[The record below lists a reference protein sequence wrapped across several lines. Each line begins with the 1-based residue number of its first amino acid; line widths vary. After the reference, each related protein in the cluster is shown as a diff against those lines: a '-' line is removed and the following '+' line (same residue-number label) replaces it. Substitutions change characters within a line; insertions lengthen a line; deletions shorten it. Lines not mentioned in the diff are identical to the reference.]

1 MARVC
6 MLLHNPLISD
16 ARVEREAR
24 ALARAGHQVT
34 IVATWEPGLTAR
46 EERRDGV
53 TIRRVS
59 RRPLGVD
66 LITRLFALLL
76 HQDDR
81 SADAPAP
88 DPPQGPTVRGV
99 LRMPVVATRRV
110 LRRLPTKRFAIEWR
124 MALAAMRTR
133 PDVVHAHDLNTLA
146 AGVRAARWSRARLVY
161 DSHEISAGLPSVKHP
176 EHVIAHERGLI
187 GRADA
192 VIHTTPMRAAWAAET
207 YGIPTPTLV
216 RNVPEG
222 ARDVRPLDLAEAG
235 GFAPGTRVIL
245 HQGNMSPDRGL
256 EALVDAMGSLD
267 GFGLLLLGGGALRG
281 ELERRVGRAGLGDR
295 VRFRSSVPHEELLGW
310 TAGAWCGA
318 SLLVDT
324 CLNHRYSLPNKL
336 FEYLAV
342 GVPLIASN
350 NPEIARFV
358 TEHGCGELC
367 DPADPASIA
376 AAVKRLADRYESARR
391 ATRSAGEGFRW
402 ENEERTLLGVY
413 DRLLGPKLLT
423 SSGAAGAPRAGS

>member
-1 MARVC
+1 
-6 MLLHNPLISD
+6 MLLHNPLIGD
-16 ARVEREAR
+16 ARVEREAG
-24 ALARAGHQVT
+24 ALSRAGHEVT
-34 IVATWEPGLTAR
+34 IVATWEPGRTPRR
-46 EERRDGV
+46 EVRNGV

-66 LITRLFALLL
+66 LVTRLFGRLLRHEEREGL
-76 HQDDR
+76 QSPHATSDAQR
-81 SADAPAP
+81 SGA
-88 DPPQGPTVRGV
+88 GV
-99 LRMPVVATRRV
+99 LRIPVLVARRL
-110 LRRLPTKRFAIEWR
+110 LRRLPTRGIAIEWR
-124 MALAAMRTR
+124 MSLAALRTR
-133 PDVVHAHDLNTLA
+133 PEVVHAHDLNTLA
-146 AGVRAARWSRARLVY
+146 AGVRAARWGRARLVY
-161 DSHEISAGLPSVKHP
+161 DSHEISPGLPSVKHP
-176 EHVIAHERGLI
+176 ERVISYERGLI

-192 VIHTTPMRAAWAAET
+192 VIHTTPMRAAWAAQT
-207 YGIPTPTLV
+207 YGIPTPIVV

-222 ARDVRPLDLAEAG
+222 TRDVRPLELAEIA

-267 GFGLLLLGGGALRG
+267 GFGLVLLGGGALREKL
-281 ELERRVGRAGLGDR
+281 ELQVSRAGLADR
-295 VRFRSSVPHEELLGW
+295 VRFRATVPHDELLAW

-342 GVPLIASN
+342 GVPLISSA
-350 NPEIARFV
+350 NPEIAGFI

-376 AAVKRLADRYESARR
+376 GAVTRLAGRYESARR
-391 ATRSAGEGFRW
+391 AARAAGQEFRW
-402 ENEERTLLGVY
+402 ENEERTLLALYARVLGP
-413 DRLLGPKLLT
+413 RLLT
-423 SSGAAGAPRAGS
+423 GAGAGAPHAGS